1 MYTILRQVNY
11 IELSPRQIIIL
22 DIVKKFGPITGTQ
35 IAEKLSLSRAALRSD
50 LAILTMSGLL
60 GARPRVGYYHTGKK
74 PTELIAGI
82 IGTVCVADVQS
93 RPIVIRETCSVYDAI
108 VMMFIEDVG
117 TIVVVSEGGFLE
129 GIVSRKDL
137 LKATMGG
144 KNINELPVT
153 LAMTRMPNIILAA
166 PDEPVLR
173 AAKKL
178 ISHQVDALPV
188 VQMVQVEDT
197 EKFEVV
203 GRLTKTN
210 ITQLFVNLAET

>member
-1 MYTILRQVNY
+1 M
-11 IELSPRQIIIL
+11 
-22 DIVKKFGPITGTQ
+22 VKKFGPITGTQ

-74 PTELIAGI
+74 PTELVAGI
-82 IGTVCVADVQS
+82 VSNIRVADIQS

-108 VMMFIEDVG
+108 VTMFIEDVG
-117 TIVVVSEGGFLE
+117 TIAVVSDGGFIE
-129 GIVSRKDL
+129 GIISRKDL

-144 KNINELPVT
+144 KNTNELPVT
-153 LAMTRMPNIILAA
+153 LAMTRMPNIILAS
-166 PDEPVLR
+166 PDEPILR

-188 VQMVQVEDT
+188 VELITVEQT
-197 EKFEVV
+197 EKFKVV
-203 GRLTKTN
+203 GRITKTN
-210 ITQLFVNLAET
+210 ITQLFVNLADS

>member
-1 MYTILRQVNY
+1 M
-11 IELSPRQIIIL
+11 ELSPRQIIIL
-22 DIVKKFGPITGTQ
+22 EMVKQFGPITGTR

-82 IGTVCVADVQS
+82 IGNIRVADVQS

-108 VMMFIEDVG
+108 VAIFTEDVG
-117 TIVVVSEGGFLE
+117 TIVVVSDGGFIE
-129 GIVSRKDL
+129 GIISRKDL
-137 LKATMGG
+137 LKAAMGG

-166 PDEPVLR
+166 ADEPILR

-178 ISHQVDALPV
+178 ISHQVDSLPV
-188 VQMVQVEDT
+188 VEMATVDQI
-197 EKFEVV
+197 EKFKVV
-203 GRLTKTN
+203 GRITKTN
-210 ITQLFVNLAET
+210 ITQLFVNLADS

>member
-1 MYTILRQVNY
+1 M
-11 IELSPRQIIIL
+11 
-22 DIVKKFGPITGTQ
+22 VKQFGPITGTR

-82 IGTVCVADVQS
+82 IGNIRVADVQS

-108 VMMFIEDVG
+108 VAIFTEDVG
-117 TIVVVSEGGFLE
+117 TIVVVSDGGFIE
-129 GIVSRKDL
+129 GIISRKDL
-137 LKATMGG
+137 LKAAMGG

-166 PDEPVLR
+166 ADEPILR

-178 ISHQVDALPV
+178 ISHQVDSLPV
-188 VQMVQVEDT
+188 VEMATVDQI
-197 EKFEVV
+197 EKFKVV
-203 GRLTKTN
+203 GRITKTN
-210 ITQLFVNLAET
+210 ITQLFVNLADS